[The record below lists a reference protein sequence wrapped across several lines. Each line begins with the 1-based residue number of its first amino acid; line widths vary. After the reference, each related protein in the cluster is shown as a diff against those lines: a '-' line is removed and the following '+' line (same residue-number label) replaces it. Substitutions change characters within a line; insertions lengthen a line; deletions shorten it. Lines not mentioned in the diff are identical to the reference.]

1 MTSPILMDYHMFMIH
16 YNLLPS
22 HVAKRSPIDKS
33 KNPKKHWATS
43 MTQCLSIQRYK
54 LWHRIPEISDSRWKV
69 AVCSNKSRWL
79 IIAPLEI
86 KQQSSQKEA
95 TWELILTHK
104 LAFTQ
109 DSKRFLDHWSRISRK
124 SRPSNCQQ
132 NLVGPRQ
139 ITCQHS
145 QITSLRNTM
154 LVASGM
160 PLW

>member
-1 MTSPILMDYHMFMIH
+1 MTSPKPMDSNMFMIH
-16 YNLLPS
+16 YNLLLS
-22 HVAKRSPIDKS
+22 HVAKKFPIDKS

-54 LWHRIPEISDSRWKV
+54 LWHQIPEISDSRWKV

-79 IIAPLEI
+79 KIAPLEI

-95 TWELILTHK
+95 TWELILTQK

-109 DSKRFLDHWSRISRK
+109 DSKRFSDHWSRISRK
-124 SRPSNCQQ
+124 SPPSNCLQ
-132 NLVGPRQ
+132 NLVDPQQ

-145 QITSLRNTM
+145 QITNLRSTM
-154 LVASGM
+154 RVASGTL
-160 PLW
+160 LW